1 MMEYV
6 AYGFIILAL
15 LIELRDSIKGV
26 KDSIDK
32 EVKFRMISTSLFL
45 AGTITYVF
53 TGHFLLLLVLFVGMT
68 VVSSWMLG
76 LSTAIF
82 IEADYEGI
90 SREIKKKREKNNKR

>member
-15 LIELRDSIKGV
+15 LIELRDSVKGG
-26 KDSIDK
+26 KDSISK
-32 EVKFRMISTSLFL
+32 EVKLRMLSTLLFL
-45 AGTITYVF
+45 AGTVTYTF
-53 TGHFLLLLVLFVGMT
+53 TDHLHLLLALFTGMT

-76 LSTAIF
+76 LATAIF

-90 SREIKKKREKNNKR
+90 SQEIKKKRERE

>member
-1 MMEYV
+1 MEYV

-15 LIELRDSIKGV
+15 LIELRDSVKGG
-26 KDSIDK
+26 KDSVAK
-32 EVKFRMISTSLFL
+32 ETKLRMLSTLLFL
-45 AGTITYVF
+45 AGTIIYAF
-53 TGHFLLLLVLFVGMT
+53 SEHLHFLLIMFVGMT

-90 SREIKKKREKNNKR
+90 SKEIKKKREKNNKG